1 MQRTEPNPNHCKKME
16 SEKPYTPQESKCE
29 AKEPI
34 SISEDIEET
43 VSHRD
48 LNFDLLDFVNIRHL
62 EEIIY
67 NNAVSHGFHNN
78 HTSMEHDVMMII
90 TELCEAVNAHR
101 ARKIFPQNLKDVIDM
116 AIEDKKIEPNT
127 SLDSFYSDLEKRRA
141 SVIGAY
147 EEYIQ
152 GTFTEELAD
161 AYIRCIDYIAYHQLD
176 KMVRVTL
183 DSRSSVRRTLF
194 ENQLRGLTLP
204 HMIHVVI
211 RFYYKGDIY
220 DPTILLLGISSIA
233 NIFKIELRD
242 FINAKIIFNIN
253 RPILHGKQY

>member
-1 MQRTEPNPNHCKKME
+1 MQRTEPDLNHCKKFE
-16 SEKPYTPQESKCE
+16 YEKPYTPQESKCE
-29 AKEPI
+29 AKDLF
-34 SISEDIEET
+34 SISEDIEGT

-48 LNFDLLDFVNIRHL
+48 LNIDLLDFLNIRHL
-62 EEIIY
+62 EESIY
-67 NNAVSHGFHNN
+67 NNAVSHSFHDN

-90 TELCEAVNAHR
+90 TELCEAINAHR
-101 ARKIFPQNLKDVIDM
+101 ARDIFPKNIYDVIQM
-116 AIEDKKIEPNT
+116 AIKDRKIEPDT
-127 SLDSFYSDLEKRRA
+127 TISSFYEDLNNNRA
-141 SVIGAY
+141 SIKGAY

-161 AYIRCIDYIAYHQLD
+161 AYIRCIDYIAYHQLA

-183 DSRSSVRRTLF
+183 DSLSSVKRTLF

-211 RFYYKGDIY
+211 RFYYKGDVY
-220 DPTILLLGISSIA
+220 DPAILLLGISSIA
-233 NIFKIELRD
+233 NIFKIELSD
-242 FINAKIIFNIN
+242 FIHAKIIFNIN